1 MKSSLITT
9 LIIIFLYTSSYAS
22 EKKNPQPLNQT
33 TNTPDANQGVKN
45 IQLIGHAHI
54 DLAYRW
60 RWNETMDRVIPETFR
75 GVLRMMDTV
84 KGLTFAQSQSAIYEV
99 IKKNDPF
106 LFREIQKRIADST
119 WSVVASQWCEPD
131 EMLPCG
137 ESFIRQFVLANE
149 FNQKY
154 LIQKPVNIVWA
165 PDAFSGHAA
174 TLPKIYKGCGIDYY
188 VFMRAMPQDK
198 RIFWWES
205 TDGSKIL
212 AYNTPYKYNSDL
224 AFNPLIKSVNEWTKI
239 SGYADAMVLYG
250 QGDHGGGPREA
261 DMEDLKKLRTLPG
274 VPPIS
279 FITPEKY
286 FARLKSSA
294 EKFPSY
300 EGEMGVKLPTSE
312 ELTLLNKSTSDPKEL
327 HTRITHA
334 YGSWRGTY
342 TSHISTKKLNR
353 DAENMLITAETFA
366 TIGSGLQGKPFHP
379 RIDFREAWKTL
390 LRNQFHDVLAGTI
403 VGDAA
408 RDADEDLKGV
418 VKEGKRLLNFGL
430 ETIGSRINTSNTENP
445 LIIYNPLSWIRSGIV
460 SANLRFIRPIEKF
473 SITDSEGN
481 QIPFQVDC
489 VKENHQNIDISM
501 WAGDIPAVGYKVFS
515 VHPDSV
521 VESPKGIALSAY
533 SAENKYF
540 RITWDDD
547 GVTSIFDKTLSKEV
561 LSGKGNTLQLLEE
574 EPSSSWGIFLTGKK
588 IPITRLKGAEMIEN
602 GPVRLVVQWRDVTEE
617 SLFVRKMILEKE
629 SPEVKFSILTDW
641 HDHDKL
647 LKVAFPV
654 KVKQGKGSYE
664 IPYGNIERSLSDLDN
679 PAQNW
684 VDLSNGTWGVS
695 LLNNGRYGFSINE
708 GMIQM
713 SVIRGP
719 RDMDPRMDQ
728 GIQEV
733 NYALVA
739 HKGSWKEAE
748 IVNRAYEFN
757 RPLIALQEGRHVAEI
772 SGWTRNISLPI
783 EHSFYSTDQKNV
795 IISAIKVLQG
805 DWSPASIV
813 IRLFETNGK
822 ESMVKVKLPFKPTSI
837 MEANHIEIPLV
848 QQPKIDIGDGEFS
861 FRIGKDQIRTF
872 IVNGF
877 SGKE

>member
-1 MKSSLITT
+1 MKAHLLSS
-9 LIIIFLYTSSYAS
+9 LIIIFLCTGTYAS
-22 EKKNPQPLNQT
+22 DKKNHQSLNST
-33 TNTPDANQGVKN
+33 TGAPDSIQRVKN
-45 IQLIGHAHI
+45 ILLIGHAHI

-60 RWNETMDRVIPETFR
+60 RWNETVDRVIPETFR
-75 GVLRMMDTV
+75 GVLRMMDKV

-99 IKKNDPF
+99 IQKNDPF

-131 EMLPCG
+131 EMLPGG

-154 LIQKPVNIVWA
+154 LTQKPVNIVWA
-165 PDAFSGHAA
+165 PDAFSGHAS

-198 RIFWWES
+198 RIFRWKS
-205 TDGSKIL
+205 TDGSEIL
-212 AYNTPYKYNSDL
+212 AYNTPYKYNSNLVFD
-224 AFNPLIKSVNEWTKI
+224 PLIKSVNEWTKI
-239 SGYADAMVLYG
+239 SGYTDAMVLYG

-261 DMEDLKKLRTLPG
+261 DMDDLKKLKATLG
-274 VPPIS
+274 VPSIS

-294 EKFPSY
+294 DKFPSFQ
-300 EGEMGVKLPTSE
+300 GEMGVKLPKSE
-312 ELTLLNKSTSDPKEL
+312 ELSLSNKNTPDHQELQTRLNN
-327 HTRITHA
+327 A

-390 LRNQFHDVLAGTI
+390 IRNQFHDVLAGTI

-408 RDADEDLKGV
+408 RDADEELQEV

-445 LIIYNPLSWIRSGIV
+445 FVIYNPLSWSRSGIV
-460 SANLRFIRPIEKF
+460 SANLRFIRSIGKF
-473 SITDSEGN
+473 SITDAEGN
-481 QIPFQVDC
+481 QIPFQIDS
-489 VKENHQNIDISM
+489 VKNNQQNFEITM
-501 WAGDIPAVGYKVFS
+501 LAGDIPAVGYRVFS
-515 VHPDSV
+515 IHPDTAVKSI
-521 VESPKGIALSAY
+521 KGMALSAN

-540 RITWDDD
+540 RITWDND

-561 LSGKGNTLQLLEE
+561 LSGKANTLQLLEE
-574 EPSSSWGIFLTGKK
+574 VPSSSWGLLLTGKR
-588 IPITRLKGAEMIEN
+588 ITTTSLKGAEMIEN
-602 GPVRLVVQWRDVTEE
+602 GPVRLVVQWRDATDE

-629 SPEVKFSILTDW
+629 SSEVKFSIITDW

-654 KVKQGKGSYE
+654 KVEQGKGSYE

-713 SVIRGP
+713 SVIHGP
-719 RDMDPRMDQ
+719 RDMDPRMDH

-733 NYALVA
+733 NYALVS

-757 RPLIALQEGRHVAEI
+757 RPLIALQESKHVSEI
-772 SGWTRNISLPI
+772 NGWTRSISLPLQ
-783 EHSFYSTDQKNV
+783 HSFYSTDQKNV
-795 IISAIKVLQG
+795 VISAIKVLQG

-813 IRLFETNGK
+813 IRLFETTGE
-822 ESMVKVKLPFKPTSI
+822 ESQVRVKLPFEPTSI
-837 MEANHIEIPLV
+837 IEANHIEIPLA
-848 QQPKIDIGDGEFS
+848 QQPKIDIVGREFS
-861 FRIGKDQIRTF
+861 FKIGKDQIRTF
-872 IVNGF
+872 ILTGF
-877 SGKE
+877 SGRE